1 MIVFHDCLCVDLIYN
16 VEEEKSPGTYIG
28 NIATDSH
35 VMDNIPLKYH
45 KHVTF
50 TQLQKGSSKLFR
62 VSKNTGKLYTAKI
75 LDAESLC
82 NYNMECFKMIDVA
95 VRNAKSFIK
104 LLEVKVFIKDV
115 NDHQPEFPDKKIN
128 IEFDEGDGIGMK
140 KYIPNAID
148 EDISGP
154 FSKITY
160 QLKKEEEFPFTLS
173 ISKTLAGTSDLII
186 ILKERLDRELKDS
199 YILQVVAADG
209 GSPPKKSTLVVY
221 IAANDINDNVPV
233 FSQSIYN
240 ITIKN
245 ELNENIPIVILSAT
259 DLDSGQ
265 NGNVSYYFNKK
276 TTTAEKS
283 YFRLNHI
290 TGEIFLLQKIPTG
303 GKLTYNLYVE
313 AADAG
318 TPSLSSL
325 AMVQVNVIN
334 QQNNAPTINVNFFAA
349 SSTDN
354 STSVSEDIEVGSF
367 IAYVKVTDH
376 DAGQNG
382 EVICDLH
389 HDKFKLKSQG
399 LKKYQVILKD
409 PLDRETE
416 EHHDITISCEDMGF
430 PPRHSESKF
439 SIKVMDVNDVK
450 PKFSKARYKFRIS
463 ENQKAHIDVG
473 SINASDPDLGPGG
486 ELIFS
491 LATNKKKSHL
501 PFLITKDGFISTSK
515 LLDHELEDVYKFEVL
530 VKDNGIPSLNNTVDV
545 IVEVEDENDNSPYFT
560 FPSVNP
566 YNLEVIYFADES
578 KNVTVVRA
586 HDSDSQENAFLRYE
600 ISAGNEK
607 QLFTIDHYSGLL
619 SSTGALTKQDA
630 GSYELEFVVK
640 DSGMPVL
647 SATTTIFLS
656 LIVKN
661 KTSSLERVNGV
672 LQRSESDEKV
682 HLNMVIIITVAAVM
696 VTIILTASISICV
709 LRCCNAASVDGDD
722 VSNRYVSEQRHLM
735 SSSYRG
741 SSWPD
746 VPTTMINDPNFGMS
760 AEQMAANRRE
770 SYPSFINQSTAIR
783 PHAAV
788 DINCQVGI
796 FVEFKSLEYLYS
808 NNSDHHF
815 SQTSKLM
822 LIY

>member
-1 MIVFHDCLCVDLIYN
+1 MPLPVFTLLIVFQVCLCAELIYN
-16 VEEEKSPGTYIG
+16 VEEEQSPGTYIG

-35 VMDNIPLKYH
+35 VMDNIPLKDH
-45 KHVTF
+45 KHITF
-50 TQLQKGSSKLFR
+50 TQLQKGSSRLFR
-62 VSKNTGKLYTAKI
+62 VAKNTGKLYTAQI

-82 NYNMECFKMIDVA
+82 TYNIECLKMIDVA
-95 VRNAKSFIK
+95 VRKAKSFIK
-104 LLEVKVFIKDV
+104 LLEIKVIIKDI
-115 NDHQPEFPDKKIN
+115 NDHQPEFPNKQIN
-128 IEFDEGDGIGMK
+128 IELDEDIGTGMK
-140 KYIPNAID
+140 KSIPSARDKDLINIY
-148 EDISGP
+148 SQ
-154 FSKITY
+154 ITY
-160 QLKKEEEFPFTLS
+160 ELINKDEENTFSLFVNKNFAGKSDLS
-173 ISKTLAGTSDLII
+173 I
-186 ILKERLDRELKDS
+186 ILDKRLDRETKDS
-199 YILQVVAADG
+199 YLLQVVAKDG
-209 GSPPKKSTLVVY
+209 GSPAKQSILDVHISVS
-221 IAANDINDNVPV
+221 DINDNAPF
-233 FSQSIYN
+233 FSHNIYN
-240 ITIKN
+240 VSVTQDQDETNPIIT
-245 ELNENIPIVILSAT
+245 LSAT
-259 DLDSGQ
+259 DLDFGQ
-265 NGNVSYYFNKK
+265 NGNISYTFDSKTSTLAKKYFKINQ
-276 TTTAEKS
+276 
-283 YFRLNHI
+283 I
-290 TGEIFLLQKIPTG
+290 TGKIFLKSKIPSG
-303 GKLTYNLYVE
+303 QKLIHNLYIE
-313 AADAG
+313 AKDG
-318 TPSLSSL
+318 GHPPLSSL

-334 QQNNAPTINVNFFAA
+334 QQNNAPTIDVNFFSS

-376 DAGQNG
+376 DVGQNG

-450 PKFSKARYKFRIS
+450 PKFSKARYKFHIS

-501 PFLITKDGFISTSK
+501 PFLITKDGFISTSE

-566 YNLEVIYFADES
+566 HNLEVIYFADES

-656 LIVKN
+656 LIMKN

-682 HLNMVIIITVAAVM
+682 HLNMVIIITIAAVM

-709 LRCCNAASVDGDD
+709 LRCCNATSVDGDD

-746 VPTTMINDPNFGMS
+746 VPTTMINDLNFGRS

-770 SYPSFINQSTAIR
+770 SYPRLLNQSTAIR

-788 DINCQVGI
+788 DINCQVTT
-796 FVEFKSLEYLYS
+796 ETL
-808 NNSDHHF
+808 NSYF
-815 SQTSKLM
+815 ASFF
-822 LIY
+822 

>member
-1 MIVFHDCLCVDLIYN
+1 MLISVHVLLIMFHSCLCADLIYN
-16 VEEEKSPGTYIG
+16 VEEEQSPGTYIG

-35 VMDNIPLKYH
+35 VMDNILLKDH
-45 KHVTF
+45 KQITF
-50 TQLQKGSSKLFR
+50 TQLQKGSSQLFR
-62 VSKNTGKLYTAKI
+62 VAKNTGKLYTAQI

-82 NYNMECFKMIDVA
+82 TYNVKCFKMIDVA
-95 VRNAKSFIK
+95 VRKAKSFIK
-104 LLEVKVFIKDV
+104 LLEIKINILDI
-115 NDHQPEFPDKKIN
+115 NDNPPEFPDKEVNVNFSEDDRKGARRHIIN
-128 IEFDEGDGIGMK
+128 ALDNDVSISYSHIVYELEK
-140 KYIPNAID
+140 
-148 EDISGP
+148 EDN
-154 FSKITY
+154 
-160 QLKKEEEFPFTLS
+160 PFTLS
-173 ISKTLAGTSDLII
+173 VSKTLVGTSDLNL
-186 ILKERLDRELKDS
+186 ILEERLDREVKDF
-199 YILQVVAADG
+199 YLIQVIAKDG
-209 GSPPKKSTLVVY
+209 GSPPKQSVLDVHVSVT
-221 IAANDINDNVPV
+221 DINDNTPI
-233 FSQSIYN
+233 FNQKIYN
-240 ITIKN
+240 VSIKN
-245 ELNENIPIVILSAT
+245 EPSETSPVATLQAT
-259 DLDSGQ
+259 DLDSGK
-265 NGNVSYYFNKK
+265 NGNISYHFNSKTSNFAKKYFKVNKM
-276 TTTAEKS
+276 S
-283 YFRLNHI
+283 
-290 TGEIFLLQKIPTG
+290 GEIFLYNEIPAGQKLI
-303 GKLTYNLYVE
+303 YNLYVE
-313 AADAG
+313 ATDG
-318 TPSLSSL
+318 GHPPLSSF

-334 QQNNAPTINVNFFAA
+334 QQNNAPTIDVNFFSA

-450 PKFSKARYKFRIS
+450 PKFSKARYKFHIN

-501 PFLITKDGFISTSK
+501 PFLITKDGFISTSE

-566 YNLEVIYFADES
+566 HNLEVVYFADES

-586 HDSDSQENAFLRYE
+586 RDSDSQENAFLRYE

-656 LIVKN
+656 LIMKN

-672 LQRSESDEKV
+672 LQRSESEEKV

-746 VPTTMINDPNFGMS
+746 VPTTMINNPNFGRS
-760 AEQMAANRRE
+760 AEQTAASRRE
-770 SYPSFINQSTAIR
+770 SYPSFINQTTGIK

-788 DINCQVGI
+788 DITCPVSFIHLSILLIFSCQVI
-796 FVEFKSLEYLYS
+796 V
-808 NNSDHHF
+808 
-815 SQTSKLM
+815 
-822 LIY
+822 

>member
-1 MIVFHDCLCVDLIYN
+1 MTTVYILLILFPSCLCAELIYF
-16 VEEEKSPGTYIG
+16 VEEEQNPGTYIS
-28 NIATDSH
+28 NIAIDSH

-45 KHVTF
+45 KQVTF
-50 TQLQKGSSKLFR
+50 TQLQKGSSQVFR
-62 VSKNTGKLYTAKI
+62 VAKNTGKLYTAQI

-82 NYNMECFKMIDVA
+82 TYNIECFKMIDVA
-95 VRNAKSFIK
+95 VRKSKSFIK
-104 LLEVKVFIKDV
+104 LLEIKIIIKDI
-115 NDHQPEFPDKKIN
+115 NDHIPKFPDKQIN
-128 IEFDEGDGIGMK
+128 FEFNEDIGTGMK
-140 KYIPNAID
+140 TSIPNAVD
-148 EDISGP
+148 KDVGGKNSQ
-154 FSKITY
+154 ITY
-160 QLKKEEEFPFTLS
+160 ELNKDDKDPFTLS
-173 ISKTLAGTSDLII
+173 VSKTLVGKSDLSIV
-186 ILKERLDRELKDS
+186 LEERLDRETKDS
-199 YILQVVAADG
+199 YLMQITAKDG
-209 GSPPKKSTLVVY
+209 GSPQKESILNVHISVKDV
-221 IAANDINDNVPV
+221 NDNPPV
-233 FSQSIYN
+233 FSQSFYN
-240 ITIKN
+240 VSIQN
-245 ELNENIPIVILSAT
+245 EHDKNIPVVSLSAS
-259 DLDSGQ
+259 DLDSEENGNISYHFDSRTTDFAKRYFALNKLTGKIVLLTKIPPGQ
-265 NGNVSYYFNKK
+265 NLV
-276 TTTAEKS
+276 
-283 YFRLNHI
+283 H
-290 TGEIFLLQKIPTG
+290 
-303 GKLTYNLYVE
+303 NLYIE
-313 AADAG
+313 AKDG
-318 TPSLSSL
+318 GHPSLSSF

-334 QQNNAPTINVNFFAA
+334 QQNNAPTIDVNFFSA
-349 SSTDN
+349 SSTEN
-354 STSVSEDIEVGSF
+354 STAVSEDIEVGSF

-501 PFLITKDGFISTSK
+501 PFLITKDGFISTSE
-515 LLDHELEDVYKFEVL
+515 LLDHELEDVYKFKVL

-566 YNLEVIYFADES
+566 HNLEVVYFADES

-709 LRCCNAASVDGDD
+709 LRCCNAASIDGDD

-746 VPTTMINDPNFGMS
+746 VPTTMINDPNFGRRS
-760 AEQMAANRRE
+760 EQMAASRRE
-770 SYPSFINQSTAIR
+770 SYPRFINQSTSIR
-783 PHAAV
+783 PNAAV
-788 DINCQVGI
+788 DITCQVI
-796 FVEFKSLEYLYS
+796 LL
-808 NNSDHHF
+808 
-815 SQTSKLM
+815 L
-822 LIY
+822 

>member
-1 MIVFHDCLCVDLIYN
+1 MLISLYCLLAVFNLCFCADLIYN
-16 VEEEKSPGTYIG
+16 VEEEQSPGTYIG
-28 NIATDSH
+28 NIATDSL
-35 VMDNIPLKYH
+35 VMDNIPLKDH
-45 KHVTF
+45 KHIIF
-50 TQLQKGSSKLFR
+50 SQLQKRRSQLFR
-62 VSKNTGKLYTAKI
+62 VGKSTGKLYTAQI

-82 NYNMECFKMIDVA
+82 SENVECYKIIDVA
-95 VRNAKSFIK
+95 VRKAKSFIK
-104 LLEVKVFIKDV
+104 LLEIKIIIKDI
-115 NDHQPEFPDKKIN
+115 NDHQPEFPDKQID
-128 IEFDEGDGIGMK
+128 IEFDEGDGIGMQK
-140 KYIPNAID
+140 SIPNAMD
-148 EDISGP
+148 KDVSGLN
-154 FSKITY
+154 SQITY
-160 QLKKEEEFPFTLS
+160 ELNKEEGNPFTLS
-173 ISKTLAGTSDLII
+173 VSKTLAGTSDLSI
-186 ILKERLDRELKDS
+186 ILEDRLDREKKDS
-199 YILQVVAADG
+199 YMIKVIAKDG
-209 GSPPKKSTLVVY
+209 GSTPKQSILDVHISVL
-221 IAANDINDNVPV
+221 DVNDNSPV
-233 FSQSIYN
+233 FSQKLYN
-240 ITIKN
+240 VTVKN
-245 ELNENIPIVILSAT
+245 GHDKNIPLVTLFAT
-259 DLDSGQ
+259 DLDAGK
-265 NGNVSYYFNKK
+265 NGNIFYHFNTKTSAIAKTYFNINQ
-276 TTTAEKS
+276 KS
-283 YFRLNHI
+283 
-290 TGEIFLLQKIPTG
+290 GEIFLKKKIPPG
-303 GKLTYNLYVE
+303 GKLFHNLYVE
-313 AADAG
+313 AIDEG
-318 TPSLSSL
+318 IPPLSSI

-334 QQNNAPTINVNFFAA
+334 QQNNAPTIDVNFFSV

-389 HDKFKLKSQG
+389 HDKFKLISQG

-450 PKFSKARYKFRIS
+450 PKFSKARYKFHIN

-501 PFLITKDGFISTSK
+501 PFLITKDGFISTSE

-566 YNLEVIYFADES
+566 HNLEVVYFADES

-672 LQRSESDEKV
+672 LQKSESDEKV
-682 HLNMVIIITVAAVM
+682 HLNMVIIITIAAVM

-709 LRCCNAASVDGDD
+709 LRCCNAASIDGDD

-770 SYPSFINQSTAIR
+770 SYPRFINQSTAIR

-788 DINCQVGI
+788 DISCQVCAPI
-796 FVEFKSLEYLYS
+796 TVY
-808 NNSDHHF
+808 NS
-815 SQTSKLM
+815 
-822 LIY
+822 I

>member
-1 MIVFHDCLCVDLIYN
+1 
-16 VEEEKSPGTYIG
+16 
-28 NIATDSH
+28 
-35 VMDNIPLKYH
+35 MDNIPLKDY
-45 KHVTF
+45 KHITF
-50 TQLQKGSSKLFR
+50 TQLQKRKLPDYSVWAR
-62 VSKNTGKLYTAKI
+62 IQENYTQHKSWMQNPCVI
-75 LDAESLC
+75 IIV
-82 NYNMECFKMIDVA
+82 ECFKMIDVA
-95 VRNAKSFIK
+95 VRKDKSFIK
-104 LLEVKVFIKDV
+104 LLEIKIIIKDI
-115 NDHQPEFPDKKIN
+115 NDHQPEFPKTSRLKLNSMKVI
-128 IEFDEGDGIGMK
+128 GTGMK
-140 KYIPNAID
+140 KSIPNAMD
-148 EDISGP
+148 KDVS
-154 FSKITY
+154 SLNSQITY
-160 QLKKEEEFPFTLS
+160 ELNKEEENPFTLS
-173 ISKTLAGTSDLII
+173 VSKTLAGTSDLSI
-186 ILKERLDRELKDS
+186 ILEDRLDREKKDS
-199 YILQVVAADG
+199 YMIKVIAKDG
-209 GSPPKKSTLVVY
+209 GSTPKQSILDVHISVL
-221 IAANDINDNVPV
+221 DVNDNSPV
-233 FSQSIYN
+233 FSQKLYN
-240 ITIKN
+240 VTVKN
-245 ELNENIPIVILSAT
+245 GHDKNIPLVTLFAT
-259 DLDSGQ
+259 DLDAGK
-265 NGNVSYYFNKK
+265 NGNIFYHFNTKTSTIAKTYFKVNKK
-276 TTTAEKS
+276 S
-283 YFRLNHI
+283 
-290 TGEIFLLQKIPTG
+290 GEIFLQKKIPPG
-303 GKLTYNLYVE
+303 GNLIHNLYVE
-313 AADAG
+313 AIDEG
-318 TPSLSSL
+318 IPPLSSI
-325 AMVQVNVIN
+325 AMVQINVIN
-334 QQNNAPTINVNFFAA
+334 QQNNAPTIDVNFFSA

-354 STSVSEDIEVGSF
+354 STSVSEDVEVGSF

-439 SIKVMDVNDVK
+439 SIKVVDVNDVK

-491 LATNKKKSHL
+491 LATNEKKSHL
-501 PFLITKDGFISTSK
+501 PFLITKDGFISTSE
-515 LLDHELEDVYKFEVL
+515 LLDHELEDVYKFKVL

-566 YNLEVIYFADES
+566 HNLEVVYFADES

-746 VPTTMINDPNFGMS
+746 VPTTMINDPNFGMN
-760 AEQMAANRRE
+760 AEQMAASRRE
-770 SYPSFINQSTAIR
+770 SYPRFINQSTTIR

-788 DINCQVGI
+788 DISCQVCTANYCI
-796 FVEFKSLEYLYS
+796 
-808 NNSDHHF
+808 
-815 SQTSKLM
+815 
-822 LIY
+822 

>member
-1 MIVFHDCLCVDLIYN
+1 MLVPVYILLIVFHSCFCADLIYY
-16 VEEEKSPGTYIG
+16 VEEEQIPGTYIG
-28 NIATDSH
+28 NIAIDSH
-35 VMDNIPLKYH
+35 VMDNIPLKDH
-45 KHVTF
+45 KHITF
-50 TQLQKGSSKLFR
+50 TQLQKRRSQLFR
-62 VSKNTGKLYTAKI
+62 VAKNTGKLYTAKI
-75 LDAESLC
+75 LDAENLC
-82 NYNMECFKMIDVA
+82 TYNRECFRMIDVA
-95 VRNAKSFIK
+95 VRKAKSFIK
-104 LLEVKVFIKDV
+104 LLEIKVIIKDI
-115 NDHQPEFPDKKIN
+115 NDQQPKFPDKEIN
-128 IEFDEGDGIGMK
+128 IEFDEDIIPGK
-140 KYIPNAID
+140 KKSIPSARDNDLSAI
-148 EDISGP
+148 
-154 FSKITY
+154 FSQIDY
-160 QLKKEEEFPFTLS
+160 QLIKEEEYPFKLTV
-173 ISKTLAGTSDLII
+173 SKTLVGKSDLSIV
-186 ILKERLDRELKDS
+186 LKEQLDREIKDS
-199 YILQVVAADG
+199 YLIQVIAKDG
-209 GSPPKKSTLVVY
+209 GSPPKESLLNVHISVTDV
-221 IAANDINDNVPV
+221 NDNPPV
-233 FSQSIYN
+233 FSQNMYN
-240 ITIKN
+240 VSLKN
-245 ELNENIPIVILSAT
+245 DHDQNIPVITLSAT
-259 DLDSGQ
+259 DLDSGK
-265 NGNVSYYFNKK
+265 NGNVSYHFDSK
-276 TTTAEKS
+276 TTDLAKNS
-283 YFRLNHI
+283 FKLNKV
-290 TGEIFLLQKIPTG
+290 TGELFLLNKIPPG
-303 GKLTYNLYVE
+303 QNLVHNLYIE
-313 AADAG
+313 AKDG
-318 TPSLSSL
+318 GHPPLSSF

-334 QQNNAPTINVNFFAA
+334 QQNNAPIIDVNFFSA

-354 STSVSEDIEVGSF
+354 STTISEDIEVGSF

-463 ENQKAHIDVG
+463 ENQKPHIDVG

-501 PFLITKDGFISTSK
+501 PFLITKDGFISTSE

-566 YNLEVIYFADES
+566 HNLEVIYFADES

-656 LIVKN
+656 LIMKN
-661 KTSSLERVNGV
+661 KSSSLERVNGV
-672 LQRSESDEKV
+672 LQRSKSDEKV

-696 VTIILTASISICV
+696 VTIILTASVSICV

-746 VPTTMINDPNFGMS
+746 VPATMINDPNFGRS
-760 AEQMAANRRE
+760 GEEMAANRRE
-770 SYPSFINQSTAIR
+770 SYPRFIR

-788 DINCQVGI
+788 DITSQV
-796 FVEFKSLEYLYS
+796 
-808 NNSDHHF
+808 
-815 SQTSKLM
+815 SKHTF
-822 LIY
+822 

>member
-1 MIVFHDCLCVDLIYN
+1 MLFFDSFQINMLVSVNILLIIFHCCLCAELIYN
-16 VEEEKSPGTYIG
+16 VEEEQSPGTYIG

-35 VMDNIPLKYH
+35 VMDNIPLRDH
-45 KHVTF
+45 KHITF
-50 TQLQKGSSKLFR
+50 TQLQKRRSQLFR
-62 VSKNTGKLYTAKI
+62 VAKSTGKLYTAQI

-82 NYNMECFKMIDVA
+82 TYNIECFKMIDVA
-95 VRNAKSFIK
+95 VRKAKSFIK
-104 LLEVKVFIKDV
+104 LLEIKVIIKDI
-115 NDHQPEFPDKKIN
+115 NDHQPEFPDKQID
-128 IEFDEGDGIGMK
+128 IELDEGDGIGMK
-140 KYIPNAID
+140 KLIPNAMD
-148 EDISGP
+148 KDISGLN
-154 FSKITY
+154 SQITY
-160 QLKKEEEFPFTLS
+160 ELNKDDEDPFTLS
-173 ISKTLAGTSDLII
+173 VSKTLVGTSDLNL
-186 ILKERLDRELKDS
+186 ILEERLDREVKDF
-199 YILQVVAADG
+199 YLIQVIAKDG
-209 GSPPKKSTLVVY
+209 GSPPKQSVLDVHVSVT
-221 IAANDINDNVPV
+221 DINDNTPI
-233 FSQSIYN
+233 FNQKIYN
-240 ITIKN
+240 VSIKN
-245 ELNENIPIVILSAT
+245 EPSETSPVATLQAT
-259 DLDSGQ
+259 DLDSGE
-265 NGNVSYYFNKK
+265 NGNISYHFNSKTSNFAKKYFKVNKM
-276 TTTAEKS
+276 S
-283 YFRLNHI
+283 
-290 TGEIFLLQKIPTG
+290 GEIFLYNEIPAGQKLI
-303 GKLTYNLYVE
+303 YNLYVE
-313 AADAG
+313 ATDG
-318 TPSLSSL
+318 GHPPLSSF

-334 QQNNAPTINVNFFAA
+334 QQNNAPTIDVNFFSA

-354 STSVSEDIEVGSF
+354 STEISEDIEVGSF

-450 PKFSKARYKFRIS
+450 PKFSKARYKFHIN

-491 LATNKKKSHL
+491 LATNQKKSHL
-501 PFLITKDGFISTSK
+501 PFLITKDGFISTSE
-515 LLDHELEDVYKFEVL
+515 LLDHELEDIYKFEVL

-566 YNLEVIYFADES
+566 HNLEVVYFADES

-709 LRCCNAASVDGDD
+709 LRCCNAASIDGAD

-770 SYPSFINQSTAIR
+770 SYPRFINQSTALK
-783 PHAAV
+783 PQTTV
-788 DINCQVGI
+788 NINNQVI
-796 FVEFKSLEYLYS
+796 ALFQL
-808 NNSDHHF
+808 HF
-815 SQTSKLM
+815 L
-822 LIY
+822 

>member
-1 MIVFHDCLCVDLIYN
+1 MLRSLYVLPIIFCTSLCADIIYN
-16 VEEEKSPGTYIG
+16 VEEEQSPGTYIG

-35 VMDNIPLKYH
+35 VMDAIPLKDH
-45 KHVTF
+45 KHITF
-50 TQLQKGSSKLFR
+50 TQLQKGSSRLFR
-62 VSKNTGKLYTAKI
+62 VAKNTGKLYTAQI
-75 LDAESLC
+75 LDAESIC
-82 NYNMECFKMIDVA
+82 TYNRECFQVIDVA
-95 VRNAKSFIK
+95 VRKAKSFIK
-104 LLEVKVFIKDV
+104 LLEIKVIIKDI
-115 NDHQPEFPDKKIN
+115 NDHRPEFPEKQIN
-128 IEFDEGDGIGMK
+128 IEFAEGDGIGMQK
-140 KYIPNAID
+140 SIPSAKDND
-148 EDISGP
+148 LS
-154 FSKITY
+154 SVYSLITY
-160 QLKKEEEFPFTLS
+160 ELKKEEKIPFILSVLKNVAGKSDLS
-173 ISKTLAGTSDLII
+173 IV
-186 ILKERLDRELKDS
+186 LKERLDRETKEF
-199 YILQVVAADG
+199 YIIQVSAKDG
-209 GSPPKKSTLVVY
+209 GSPPKENLLDVHISVS
-221 IAANDINDNVPV
+221 DINDNAPI
-233 FSQSIYN
+233 FSQSVFN
-240 ITIKN
+240 VSVHS
-245 ELNENIPIVILSAT
+245 EHDENIPVITLLAT
-259 DLDSGQ
+259 DLDLGQ
-265 NGNVSYYFNKK
+265 NGNISYNFDSKTSLFAKRHFSLNKQ
-276 TTTAEKS
+276 
-283 YFRLNHI
+283 
-290 TGEIFLLQKIPTG
+290 TGEIFLYRQIPPGQT
-303 GKLTYNLYVE
+303 LINNLYVE
-313 AADAG
+313 AIDEG
-318 TPSLSSL
+318 IPPLSSI

-334 QQNNAPTINVNFFAA
+334 QQNNAPTIDVNFFSA
-349 SSTDN
+349 SSTEN
-354 STSVSEDIEVGSF
+354 STAVSEDIEVGSF

-450 PKFSKARYKFRIS
+450 PKFSKARYKFHIS

-501 PFLITKDGFISTSK
+501 PFLITKDGFISTSE
-515 LLDHELEDVYKFEVL
+515 LLDHELEDVYKFKVL

-566 YNLEVIYFADES
+566 HNLEVVYFADES

-600 ISAGNEK
+600 ISAGNER

-672 LQRSESDEKV
+672 LQRSESEEKV

-746 VPTTMINDPNFGMS
+746 VPTTMINDPNFGMN

-770 SYPSFINQSTAIR
+770 SYPRFINQSTAIR
-783 PHAAV
+783 PHATV
-788 DINCQVGI
+788 DISCQVI
-796 FVEFKSLEYLYS
+796 TKVLFYW
-808 NNSDHHF
+808 
-815 SQTSKLM
+815 
-822 LIY
+822 

>member
-1 MIVFHDCLCVDLIYN
+1 MLVPLYGLFTLFSACLCEDLIYS
-16 VEEEKSPGTYIG
+16 VEEELNPGTHIG
-28 NIATDSH
+28 NIARDSH
-35 VMDNIPLKYH
+35 VMDNIPLKDH
-45 KHVTF
+45 KHITF
-50 TQLQKGSSKLFR
+50 TQLQKGSSQLFR
-62 VSKNTGKLYTAKI
+62 VAKSTGKLYTAQI

-82 NYNMECFKMIDVA
+82 TYNAECFKMIDVA
-95 VRNAKSFIK
+95 VRKAKSFIK
-104 LLEVKVFIKDV
+104 LLEIKIIIKDI
-115 NDHQPEFPDKKIN
+115 NDHQPEFPDKQID
-128 IEFDEGDGIGMK
+128 IEFDENIGIGMQK
-140 KYIPNAID
+140 SIPNAMD
-148 EDISGP
+148 KDISG
-154 FSKITY
+154 SNSQITY
-160 QLKKEEEFPFTLS
+160 ELNKDDEDPFTLS
-173 ISKTLAGTSDLII
+173 VSKTLAGTSDLNI
-186 ILKERLDRELKDS
+186 ILEDRLDREKKDS
-199 YILQVVAADG
+199 YMIKVIAKDG
-209 GSPPKKSTLVVY
+209 GSTPKQSILDVHISVV
-221 IAANDINDNVPV
+221 DVNDNSPV
-233 FSQSIYN
+233 FSQKLYN
-240 ITIKN
+240 VTVKN
-245 ELNENIPIVILSAT
+245 EHDKNIPLVTLLAS
-259 DLDSGQ
+259 DLDAGK
-265 NGNVSYYFNKK
+265 NGNIYYHFNTKTSAIAKTYFNINQK
-276 TTTAEKS
+276 
-283 YFRLNHI
+283 N
-290 TGEIFLLQKIPTG
+290 GEIFLKKKIPPG
-303 GKLTYNLYVE
+303 GKLFYNLYVE
-313 AADAG
+313 ATDEG
-318 TPSLSSL
+318 IPPLSSI

-334 QQNNAPTINVNFFAA
+334 QQNNAPTIDVNFFSA
-349 SSTDN
+349 SSTEN

-439 SIKVMDVNDVK
+439 SIKVIDVNDVK
-450 PKFSKARYKFRIS
+450 PKFSKARYKFCIS
-463 ENQKAHIDVG
+463 ENQEPHIEVG

-491 LATNKKKSHL
+491 VVTNKKKSHL
-501 PFLITKDGFISTSK
+501 PFLITKDGFISTSE
-515 LLDHELEDVYKFEVL
+515 LLDHELEDVYEFEVL

-566 YNLEVIYFADES
+566 HNLEIVYFADES

-586 HDSDSQENAFLRYE
+586 HDSDSQENAFLRFE

-709 LRCCNAASVDGDD
+709 LRCCNAASIDGDD

-770 SYPSFINQSTAIR
+770 SYPRFINQSTAIR
-783 PHAAV
+783 PNAAI
-788 DINCQVGI
+788 DISCQVCAPI
-796 FVEFKSLEYLYS
+796 TRYMTPFFMP
-808 NNSDHHF
+808 N
-815 SQTSKLM
+815 
-822 LIY
+822 II